1 MVCGKFFVDNCVPD
15 SVARVLREAGHDVI
29 LLRDMLPTDSPD
41 QVVARVS
48 EVLDAVLISF
58 DKDFKALA
66 PRMGLGQNRFRRLSR
81 IGFNCK
87 EPQAARRIQTA
98 LSLIEHEWNVAQ
110 SAGDKRMIV
119 EIGETIIRT
128 IRQSENSVCGV
139 VSISP
144 TVFVASAS
152 WRSSRESSPPGDARS
167 LRGCR
172 CRRRAWGRVSLASR
186 QYRRAQFPRQIPNA
200 ARLGRRYRG
209 TLGVLTPFATQRHS
223 GNLWYSLGLEKYW
236 SAARN

>member
-1 MVCGKFFVDNCVPD
+1 MSDRNATKFFVDNCVPD

-66 PRMGLGQNRFRRLSR
+66 PRMGLGQNRFRTLSR
-81 IGFNCK
+81 IGFDCK
-87 EPQAARRIQTA
+87 DPQAARRIQTA

-128 IRQSENSVCGV
+128 IR
-139 VSISP
+139 
-144 TVFVASAS
+144 
-152 WRSSRESSPPGDARS
+152 
-167 LRGCR
+167 
-172 CRRRAWGRVSLASR
+172 
-186 QYRRAQFPRQIPNA
+186 
-200 ARLGRRYRG
+200 
-209 TLGVLTPFATQRHS
+209 
-223 GNLWYSLGLEKYW
+223 
-236 SAARN
+236 